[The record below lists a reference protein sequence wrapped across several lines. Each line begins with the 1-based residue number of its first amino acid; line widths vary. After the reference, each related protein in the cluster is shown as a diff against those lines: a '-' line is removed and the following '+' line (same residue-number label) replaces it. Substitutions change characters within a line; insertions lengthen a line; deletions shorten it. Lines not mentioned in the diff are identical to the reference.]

1 YQSLTDFLER
11 VTVGPETLALLIQVG
26 AFDFTGQSRSALMLM
41 AAIEERMPRHRSF
54 FAATDGESS
63 PYDWM
68 PADYSQ
74 VRQWREEWERLGFL
88 AGPPLMVLFRPLLP
102 KELQD
107 SRDCR
112 VGRPI
117 RLAGLV
123 ATGRHTETKNGEE
136 MQFITIEDEW
146 GLVDV
151 TLFPRLCPPVPHL
164 GVGPYIVEGE
174 VDEQYG
180 VLTVTARRFYQA
192 VEQSTSTT
200 RSTLQA

>member
-1 YQSLTDFLER
+1 GT
-11 VTVGPETLALLIQVG
+11 
-26 AFDFTGQSRSALMLM
+26 FDFTGQSRSALMLT
-41 AAIEERMPRHRSF
+41 AAIEERTPRHPSF
-54 FAATDGESS
+54 FAATHGESS

-74 VRQWREEWERLGFL
+74 VRQWREEWGHLGVL
-88 AGPPLMVLFRPLLP
+88 AGPPLLVLFLPLLSSR
-102 KELQD
+102 LQD
-107 SRDCR
+107 TRS
-112 VGRPI
+112 VAGRIGQPI

-136 MQFITIEDEW
+136 MQFVTLEDEW

-180 VLTVTARRFYQA
+180 VLTVT
-192 VEQSTSTT
+192 
-200 RSTLQA
+200 

>member
-1 YQSLTDFLER
+1 
-11 VTVGPETLALLIQVG
+11 
-26 AFDFTGQSRSALMLM
+26 
-41 AAIEERMPRHRSF
+41 MPHSPSF
-54 FAATDGESS
+54 FPPLSPGRRGVRGEGERGEENRENT
-63 PYDWM
+63 PYDWT

-74 VRQWREEWERLGFL
+74 VRQWREEWEHLGFL

-102 KELQD
+102 KDLQD
-107 SRDCR
+107 SRLVAVNR

-136 MQFITIEDEW
+136 MQFITLEDEW

-164 GVGPYIVEGE
+164 GVGPYIVEGD
-174 VDEQYG
+174 VDEQHG
-180 VLTVTARRFYQA
+180 VLTVTARRFQKA
-192 VEQSTSTT
+192 TKQEEQHRSLTT
-200 RSTLQA
+200 